1 MIRRKSD
8 CVMDLDSRTLRW
20 KNSQGYEVTRV
31 FFTKQLLLDFY
42 ESLDG

>member
-8 CVMDLDSRTLRW
+8 CVVDLDSRALRW